1 MSTATASTSTSS
13 PNSNLIYLFALGS
26 AGVATGLQFV
36 ADNII
41 LYMVVVALGAIAG
54 MIVTRA
60 GFGKATLAFLLTGV
74 VSGLLYYFVVAKML
88 AGAGEVAAAAAA
100 NESAETRALA
110 AATAEAGADAIG
122 ILVAALAFIQT
133 FVPGFLGSA
142 IGALVRPK
150 QRKAA
155 SRASQPVMA

>member
-1 MSTATASTSTSS
+1 MSNATAAASTSS
-13 PNSNLIYLFALGS
+13 PNTNLIYLFALGS
-26 AGVATGLQFV
+26 AGLGTGLMFA
-36 ADNII
+36 ADNVI
-41 LYMVVVALGAIAG
+41 LYMAVVAIGAIAG

-60 GFGKATLAFLLTGV
+60 GFGKATLAFLLTSV
-74 VSGLLYYFVVAKML
+74 VTGLLYYFVVAKML
-88 AGAGEVAAAAAA
+88 AGAGEAAAAATA

-122 ILVAALAFIQT
+122 VLVAALTFIQT

-155 SRASQPVMA
+155 TRASQPVMA